1 MPRGKVKRIIDG
13 DTFVLRGGERVRIA
27 ELNAP
32 ELGERGGQTAKQKL
46 RQKMPPGTEVGLSKP
61 VAKSYGRN
69 VRKVTVDGRNVA
81 KTLGSARSSGSSR
94 RK

>member
-1 MPRGKVKRIIDG
+1 MPRGKIKRIIDG
-13 DTFVLRGGERVRIA
+13 DTFELRSGERVRIA

-32 ELGERGGQTAKQKL
+32 ELGERGGQAAKQKL
-46 RQKMPPGTEVGLSKP
+46 RQKMPPGTEVGLSQP

-69 VRKVTVDGRNVA
+69 VRKVTVGGRNIA
-81 KTLGSARSSGSSR
+81 KTLGSTRGSGK

>member
-13 DTFVLRGGERVRIA
+13 DTFELRGGERVRIA

-32 ELGERGGQTAKQKL
+32 ELDEKDGQAAKQKL
-46 RQKMPPGTEVGLSKP
+46 RQKMPPGTEVGLSKT

-69 VRKVTVDGRNVA
+69 VRKVTVKGRNVA
-81 KTLGSARSSGSSR
+81 KTLGPTRSSSK

>member
-13 DTFVLRGGERVRIA
+13 DTFELRGSERVRIA
-27 ELNAP
+27 KLNAP
-32 ELGERGGQTAKQKL
+32 ELDEKGGQSAKQKL

-69 VRKVTVDGRNVA
+69 VRKVTVNGRNVA
-81 KTLGSARSSGSSR
+81 KTLSPSRSSGK